1 MSSNK
6 LLFGGSKTPAINIK
20 VKSIW
25 LVFTAV
31 LCLIFALFSLQAR
44 SQFDDSAVPVTVDFL
59 DNTEESAVPVIV
71 DGSFSSPFEQ
81 DLDAMG
87 FLSGSLYR
95 QFLDRSTNRF
105 SAVVSPVAK
114 ARGQYLVA
122 TIASTRIP
130 TGSVYAPGQEAAV
143 VSFNMTFN
151 GVPLPKPVTLHVV
164 GAQNTRN
171 GPFLYLVDINGDGTP
186 DSDAGRYGILAKA
199 GYSSLTAGGQPYF
212 VLEMA
217 VPVAGKY
224 AFQSGRMTAVF
235 YTETNVKL
243 SISDGEVTTSKV
255 LSNGAIGTR
264 IDASFVPVFIGVE
277 VSNAIDLQKQGEV
290 PVKIKGL
297 AGLDLRTLDI
307 ATIRLRDASV
317 PTDFRAGGMDANG
330 SYYTTGA
337 VPIRSNIRDTG
348 NNQYDLTVWFST
360 SDMKLYGGFNID
372 SLSAVLV
379 AKTKTPVRNLAGTA
393 PVRF

>member
-1 MSSNK
+1 MSLNK
-6 LLFGGSKTPAINIK
+6 LLFGGMKTPVTDIRVRSLWI
-20 VKSIW
+20 
-25 LVFTAV
+25 VFTAV
-31 LCLIFALFSLQAR
+31 LCLILGLFSLQAR
-44 SQFDDSAVPVTVDFL
+44 SEFDDSAVPVTVDFL
-59 DNTEESAVPVIV
+59 DNSYDSAVPVIV
-71 DGSFSSPFEQ
+71 DGSFSSSFEQ
-81 DLDAMG
+81 DMDAMG

-122 TIASTRIP
+122 TIASTRVAA
-130 TGSVYAPGQEAAV
+130 GSVYAPGQEAAV
-143 VSFNMTFN
+143 VSFNLTFN
-151 GVPLPKPVTLHVV
+151 GVPLPKPVALHVV

-171 GPFLYLVDINGDGTP
+171 GPFVYLVDINGDGKP
-186 DSDAGRYGILAKA
+186 DNDAGRYGILAQA
-199 GYSSLTAGGQPYF
+199 GFSSLTSGGQPYF

-224 AFQSGRMTAVF
+224 AFLSGRMTAEF
-235 YTETNVKL
+235 YTETGAKL
-243 SISDGEVTTSKV
+243 SISDGEVTTSTNIG
-255 LSNGAIGTR
+255 NGATGTR
-264 IDASFVPVFIGVE
+264 INASFVPVFISVE

-297 AGLDLRTLDI
+297 AGLDLRTIDI
-307 ATIRLRDASV
+307 SSVRLRDASV
-317 PTDFRAGGMDANG
+317 PTDFRAGSLGTDG

-337 VPIRSNIRDTG
+337 KATRSNVRVTG
-348 NNQYDLTVWFST
+348 NNQYDLTVWFT
-360 SDMKLYGGFNID
+360 TADMKQFGGFNSS

-379 AKTKTPVRNLAGTA
+379 TKTTTGRNLAGTA

>member
-1 MSSNK
+1 
-6 LLFGGSKTPAINIK
+6 
-20 VKSIW
+20 
-25 LVFTAV
+25 
-31 LCLIFALFSLQAR
+31 
-44 SQFDDSAVPVTVDFL
+44 
-59 DNTEESAVPVIV
+59 
-71 DGSFSSPFEQ
+71 
-81 DLDAMG
+81 MG

-105 SAVVSPVAK
+105 SAVVSSVEK
-114 ARGQYLVA
+114 ARGKYLVA

-130 TGSVYAPGQEAAV
+130 VGSAYAPGQEAAV
-143 VSFNMTFN
+143 VSFNLTFN
-151 GVPLPKPVTLHVV
+151 GVPLPKPVTLHVI

-171 GPFLYLVDINGDGTP
+171 GPFVYLVDINGDGSP
-186 DSDAGRYGILAKA
+186 DSEAGRYGILAKA
-199 GYSSLTAGGQPYF
+199 GFSSPTPGGQPYF

-224 AFQSGRMTAVF
+224 AFLSGRMTAVF
-235 YTETNVKL
+235 YTATGAAL
-243 SISDGEVTTSKV
+243 SISDGEVTVGKS

-297 AGLDLRTLDI
+297 AGLDLRTIDI
-307 ATIRLRDASV
+307 GTIRLRDASV
-317 PTDFRAGGMDANG
+317 PTDFGGLEANG

-337 VPIRSNIRDTG
+337 VPIRSNIRVTG

-360 SDMKLYGGFNID
+360 ADMKERGGFNTS